1 MKPAGETLCLEQ
13 GANESLHRIE
23 IHKVQFQIPSVRFDL
38 DLGAVVDVARISNFL
53 SLRVARSDMNRA
65 QIEAAWLLIHRQ
77 QKKFLAF
84 NVQIKGQ
91 ETVCL
96 IHDQAFSYESR
107 DSFLILLHLKEQT
120 DLSIIPV
127 KEA

>member
-1 MKPAGETLCLEQ
+1 M
-13 GANESLHRIE
+13 
-23 IHKVQFQIPSVRFDL
+23 PSVRFYL
-38 DLGAVVDVARISNFL
+38 DLGAVVDVVRVSNFL

-65 QIEAAWLLIHRQ
+65 QIEATWLLIHRQ

-84 NVQIKGQ
+84 NEQIKGHV
-91 ETVCL
+91 TVCL

-107 DSFLILLHLKEQT
+107 DNFLILLRLKEQT
-120 DLSIIPV
+120 ELSIVSV